1 MRKNNGPCVH
11 ANGWEE
17 FMCRLKNKQENLWNP
32 QSQTRFPIQATV
44 FYVAISTF
52 ASSYEFFA
60 QRGGK
65 DRA

>member
-1 MRKNNGPCVH
+1 
-11 ANGWEE
+11 
-17 FMCRLKNKQENLWNP
+17 MCRLKNKQENLWNP
-32 QSQTRFPIQATV
+32 QSQTRFLIQATV
-44 FYVAISTF
+44 FYVAITTL